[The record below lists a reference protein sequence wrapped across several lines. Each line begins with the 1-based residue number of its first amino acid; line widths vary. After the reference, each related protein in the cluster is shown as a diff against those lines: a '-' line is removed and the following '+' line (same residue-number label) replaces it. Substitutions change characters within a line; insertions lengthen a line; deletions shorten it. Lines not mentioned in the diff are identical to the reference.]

1 MQLTPASERTLAQ
14 AKQEKIEAINSYDS
28 SDAVNGF
35 NIIKDGETITA
46 WLTPSERANYRS
58 SIDAA
63 ELVGVENLQ
72 LYVGEMP
79 VTLPTQS
86 AKMMLAQIQLY
97 ADQCFIVTKQHI
109 AAVEALKTIE
119 AVDAYDNTVGYP
131 NKPEFNLSNE

>member
-1 MQLTPASERTLAQ
+1 
-14 AKQEKIEAINSYDS
+14 
-28 SDAVNGF
+28 VNGF
-35 NIIKDGETITA
+35 NIINGEDTIIA

-109 AAVEALKTIE
+109 AAVAALETIE
-119 AVDAYDNTVGYP
+119 AVDAYDNTVDYP
-131 NKPEFNLSNE
+131 SKPEFNLTNE